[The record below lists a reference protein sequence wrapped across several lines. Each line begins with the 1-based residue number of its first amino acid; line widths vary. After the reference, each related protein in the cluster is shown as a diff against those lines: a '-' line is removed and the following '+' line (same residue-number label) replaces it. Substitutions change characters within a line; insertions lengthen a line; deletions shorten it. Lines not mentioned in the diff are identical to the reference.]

1 MEAIEA
7 LKAANSAFESRLQEV
22 GSDDWSQATPCP
34 EWDVSALVN
43 HVLLG
48 TRMSIQVLA
57 GMPREEVIAG
67 LNDDLLSD
75 SADPAARF
83 VELAEEMVAA
93 FAAPGG
99 LEGTIEHPA
108 GDFPRAVFVGFRVG
122 DGAVHAWDLASAIGA
137 DTTLDAEMVEFLWDA
152 AQPQREMLVSTGMF
166 GESASGTLDENAP
179 LQTRYLDL
187 MGRRP

>member
-1 MEAIEA
+1 
-7 LKAANSAFESRLQEV
+7 
-22 GSDDWSQATPCP
+22 
-34 EWDVSALVN
+34 VSALVN

-67 LNDDLLSD
+67 LDDDLLSD

-83 VELAEEMVAA
+83 VELAEETVAA
-93 FAAPGG
+93 FAAPDG

-122 DGAVHAWDLASAIGA
+122 DGAVHAWDLASATGA
-137 DTTLDAEMVEFLWDA
+137 
-152 AQPQREMLVSTGMF
+152 
-166 GESASGTLDENAP
+166 LDENAP
-179 LQTRYLDL
+179 LQTRDLDL